1 MTIGTRIIG
10 ATVLAAVAHCAVGQN
25 LLDNSSFDLD
35 TSSWTSP
42 LGVWSNLENHGGSAS
57 GSESGSLQMTT
68 NSFTA
73 TSQCVPVAPST
84 TYVLHAWIELDP
96 LREEHPCTVAN
107 ANLEI
112 DWYSDAA
119 CKQTELSNVQIQARH
134 PIPFGWY
141 DATLISTSPQ
151 VAQGASVHLNDF
163 CSTQDGTSL
172 FYFDDVTLMPDAVFT
187 DDFEV
192 HALKGDPGQPQ

>member
-1 MTIGTRIIG
+1 MSMQKT
-10 ATVLAAVAHCAVGQN
+10 ALYVAAFAVARCAVAQDF
-25 LLDNSSFDLD
+25 LDNSSFDLD
-35 TSSWTSP
+35 ASSWTSP
-42 LGVWSNLENHGGSAS
+42 VGTWSNLENHGGSAS
-57 GSESGSLQMTT
+57 GADSGSLQMTT

-73 TSQCVPVAPST
+73 TSQCVAVAPSS

-96 LREEHPCTVAN
+96 LREEHPCTLAN

-119 CKQTELSNVQIQARH
+119 CEQTSVLAVQNQAKH

-141 DATLISTSPQ
+141 DATLTYTAPQ
-151 VAQGASVHLNDF
+151 TAHGASVHLNDF

-172 FYFDDVTLMPDAVFT
+172 FYFDDVTLMLDSVFKN
-187 DDFEV
+187 DFEV
-192 HALKGDPGQPQ
+192 HATEGGPGQPQ